1 MRIDKS
7 TASAWAKTSGVKSLA
22 DVSRMTGVSRQTLTN
37 WHRHKTELF
46 GVVIL
51 GCFAKKDQDSVK

>member
-7 TASAWAKTSGVKSLA
+7 TASAWARTSGVKSLA

-37 WHRHKTELF
+37 WHKNKAELF

-51 GCFAKKDQDSVK
+51 GCFSKKDQDSAK

>member
-7 TASAWAKTSGVKSLA
+7 TASSWARTSGVKSLA

-37 WHRHKTELF
+37 WHKYKPELF

-51 GCFAKKDQDSVK
+51 GCFAKKDQDSAK